1 MPRLDLD
8 SISMEDSMPRL
19 TKFAAIGFAL
29 LLCLAGSALAAVPN
43 ALQYQGR
50 LTDNTGAPLNGA
62 FNVTFTIYSDSAG
75 TTSLWTETRPLTIAN
90 GLFSVTLGTGVAIPA
105 SVSNG
110 ANRFIG
116 IKVAPDAADMLPR
129 QRLASVAFALR
140 AGSADQL
147 ANVPGI
153 SNTEV
158 LSTVAIPV
166 AATVAVTSVTINCP
180 ADGYVLVSG
189 LGTAVQTHV
198 GGTDDWLM
206 FDVSE
211 TSADVGF
218 RPGFNQ
224 PITYAALPA
233 ATYFHT
239 LNCQRIFGAAAGS
252 HTYYLNGKHLSGP
265 NGGTVQ
271 YPSLHA
277 IYYPALYGTASAPP
291 TAASAATVAPEFV
304 GKTGFPS
311 PR

>member
-1 MPRLDLD
+1 MPRL
-8 SISMEDSMPRL
+8 M
-19 TKFAAIGFAL
+19 KFAAIGFAL
-29 LLCLAGSALAAVPN
+29 LLCLAGTALAAVPN
-43 ALQYQGR
+43 SLQYQGR

-75 TTSLWTETRPLTIAN
+75 TTSLWTETRPLTLAN
-90 GLFSVTLGTGVAIPA
+90 GLFTVTLGTGVALPA
-105 SVSNG
+105 TVSNG

-147 ANVPGI
+147 ANVPGV

-158 LSTVAIPV
+158 NGSVAIPASTTV
-166 AATVAVTSVTINCP
+166 TVASVTINCP

-189 LGTAVQTHV
+189 LGTAFQGHAA
-198 GGTDDWLM
+198 GTDDWLM
-206 FDVSE
+206 FVVSE
-211 TSADVGF
+211 TAATASAG
-218 RPGFNQ
+218 PGFNQ

-233 ATYFHT
+233 ANYFHT
-239 LNCQRIFGAAAGS
+239 LNCQRIFAAAAGS
-252 HTYYLNGKHLSGP
+252 HTYYFNGRHLSGP

-271 YPSLHA
+271 YPSVHA